1 LRSVLLHTIDGVQLQ
16 YDSNWGGL
24 NPWEAIPCLC
34 CGVCCSRWQAPLNR
48 EEMALIAEKMSISLR
63 TFIRRYAQKY
73 PFKRGEYLLRHD
85 QQGCIF
91 LRYENGLATCVIH
104 DVKPEA
110 CRRWT
115 PSLSHS
121 ECRQGLSQRGGQ
133 LLLPGELYPE
143 GGELNNF
150 MACLSAEKVR

>member
-1 LRSVLLHTIDGVQLQ
+1 
-16 YDSNWGGL
+16 
-24 NPWEAIPCLC
+24 
-34 CGVCCSRWQAPLNR
+34 
-48 EEMALIAEKMSISLR
+48 MALIAEKMSISLR
-63 TFIRRYAQKY
+63 TFIRRYARKY
-73 PFKRGEYLLRHD
+73 PFKRSEYLLRHD

-121 ECRQGLSQRGGQ
+121 ECRQGLSQRGGR
-133 LLLPGELYPE
+133 LLLPGSYTLKA
-143 GGELNNF
+143 G
-150 MACLSAEKVR
+150 S